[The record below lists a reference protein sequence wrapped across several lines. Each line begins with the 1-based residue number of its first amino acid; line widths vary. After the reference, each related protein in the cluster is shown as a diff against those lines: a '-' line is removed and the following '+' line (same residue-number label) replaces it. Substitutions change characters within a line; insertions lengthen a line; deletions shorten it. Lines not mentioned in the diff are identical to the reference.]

1 MKNIA
6 IFAICV
12 NLDELGAH
20 KNFTLTNSLF
30 KIAIDF

>member
-6 IFAICV
+6 ICV
-12 NLDELGAH
+12 NLNELGAH

>member
-6 IFAICV
+6 TFAICV
-12 NLDELGAH
+12 ILNELGAH

>member
-1 MKNIA
+1 MKIIA

-12 NLDELGAH
+12 NLDQLGAH

>member
-12 NLDELGAH
+12 NLTELGAH
-20 KNFTLTNSLF
+20 KNFILTNFLF
-30 KIAIDF
+30 QIAIDF